1 MNASAPSDDN
11 AAALRRDARR
21 ERLLLL
27 TPGAP
32 ALLVVALLLCLPI
45 GWMFWLALVG
55 AAGEMSGENFARLA
69 ADESFPIV
77 MSTTFQIAV
86 VVTVVCVVLGYP
98 LSYLLSELP
107 PRLAGL
113 LMIAVILPF
122 WTSILVRTYA
132 WLLLLQRRGLV
143 NNWLTSLGLIDEP
156 LRLAHNFTGTVIGMV
171 HVMLPFL
178 VLPLY
183 ASMRQIDRNYAR
195 AAANLGATPVRV
207 FWSVFFPLSLPGLA
221 AGTFLVFVLCLGF
234 YVTPAVLGGG
244 RVIMIA
250 QAIQSNMT
258 FFSNWGAAS
267 ALGVVLF
274 ICTMSILLLAVRL
287 TSRRGSS
294 FAGGLP

>member
-1 MNASAPSDDN
+1 MIATVPADN
-11 AAALRRDARR
+11 SAALRRDARR
-21 ERLLLL
+21 ERLRLLV
-27 TPGAP
+27 PCAP
-32 ALLVVALLLCLPI
+32 ALVVVVLLLCLPI
-45 GWMFWLALVG
+45 GWMFWLSLVG
-55 AAGEMSGENFARLA
+55 AGGQLSGENFARLA
-69 ADESFPIV
+69 ADESFPGV
-77 MSTTFQIAV
+77 MSTTFRIAV
-86 VVTVVCVVLGYP
+86 VVTLICVLLGYP

-107 PRLAGL
+107 PRLAGV

-132 WLLLLQRRGLV
+132 WLLLLQRRGV
-143 NNWLTSLGLIDEP
+143 INNWLMSLGVIDEP
-156 LRLAHNFTGTVIGMV
+156 LQLAHNFTGTVIGMV

-183 ASMRQIDRNYAR
+183 ASMRQIDRNFAR
-195 AAANLGATPVRV
+195 AAANLGAAPVRV
-207 FWSVFFPLSLPGLA
+207 FWSVIFPLSLPGLM

-274 ICTMSILLLAVRL
+274 VCTMTILLAAVRF
-287 TSRRGSS
+287 TARRGMTV
-294 FAGGLP
+294 AGGLP